1 MPAIAPARLFATTG
15 VTTTMKTTLTPV
27 RLLALAM
34 AVLVLAGCSTTAY
47 RFAGNRAL
55 AFGKTEMAPYL
66 LTFDDVPMVCATA
79 ESLTPLLMTFEAVGA
94 NPDQMA
100 VVVYMGAGLCSETEA
115 FNAELRYLRAVNQGN
130 ADEAKDARVEQKRG
144 HALAAKR
151 QQESYNRFLAYY
163 GDMPAGKC
171 SKKLDSDVDEL
182 IYLLGMV
189 SGVKAL
195 LNDVQSESAVN
206 VTKDIPGKIAYWSQ
220 CVPNEKWWDM
230 PDGMRAAVWQFVPML
245 APEGAK
251 PMVELERVANVG
263 AKKGV
268 RLGYAIWALAAW
280 GDGDQAT
287 TRRVIREFAAAGE
300 GSKLDPRYRMLDAV
314 AVEIIQGLSDRL
326 WTAAVGTRTPQGAL
340 GTFWD
345 DQPAQSANIDDLL

>member
-1 MPAIAPARLFATTG
+1 MTPRG
-15 VTTTMKTTLTPV
+15 QRVT
-27 RLLALAM
+27 RLALPLILGIA
-34 AVLVLAGCSTTAY
+34 ATLLAGCTNTAY
-47 RFAGNRAL
+47 RVAGNQL
-55 AFGKTEMAPYL
+55 LSFGKKEMAPYL

-100 VVVYMGAGLCSETEA
+100 VVVYMGAGLCAETEA
-115 FNAELRYLRAVNQGN
+115 FDAELRYLRAVNQGN
-130 ADEAKDARVEQKRG
+130 VEEAKDARIAQKRG
-144 HALAAKR
+144 HALAARR
-151 QQESYNRFLAYY
+151 QAESYERFLAHY
-163 GDMPAGKC
+163 GDMPPGKC

-195 LNDVQSESAVN
+195 LNDVQSEGAVN
-206 VTKDIPGKIAYWSQ
+206 VTKDIPAKIAFWSA

-245 APEGAK
+245 APEGAQ

-263 AKKGV
+263 AQKGV
-268 RLGYAIWALAAW
+268 RLAYAIWALAAW
-280 GDGDQAT
+280 GDGDEAT
-287 TRRVIREFAAAGE
+287 TRRVIREFAAAGAS
-300 GSKLDPRYRMLDAV
+300 GKLDERYRMLDSV

-326 WTAAVGTRTPQGAL
+326 WTAGVGTRTPPGAL

-345 DQPAQSANIDDLL
+345 DKPAPGANIDDLL